1 MKLIL
6 ISFIGSITALGPPLL
21 WNRKGYNLDVTPLGG
36 MRLEKQI
43 HESADGKVFYASI
56 GDISYVVKYVND
68 CGIRLRGEN
77 QEHPLVTESLFLAK
91 LNETGIAPRVY
102 YLSPPGVLEGHPN
115 KVEDLLLPRHATEFL
130 MDNLEECLEVGTNI
144 RFLVQE
150 RVGVSLPVYIFSSIL
165 LTKEPSREENR
176 RILKLFAKSVELLE
190 RLHKEGIVH
199 GDIHLGNIA
208 LANSNNEEEELV
220 FLDFELARLMAADN
234 NLKRMGKPWEHL
246 NMRLLSPW
254 QLEGAIIGPRDD
266 MYRLL
271 INTAN
276 LLSKNRLLETPDN
289 IARKSGNY
297 EKQVKV
303 WMEFHKRELMFSQTY
318 LPEMVKNELEQLL
331 VAVRE
336 LPCPE
341 STVPFGFMKT
351 RLDYIMD
358 LLD

>member
-1 MKLIL
+1 MNLIL
-6 ISFIGSITALGPPLL
+6 ISFVGSITALAPPLL
-21 WNRKGYNLDVTPLGG
+21 WNRKGYNLDVTPLGV

-56 GDISYVVKYVND
+56 GDNSYVVKYVND
-68 CGIRLRGEN
+68 CGLRIRGEK
-77 QEHPLVTESLFLAK
+77 QEHLLVTESLFLAK

-102 YLSPPGVLEGHPN
+102 YLSPPSVLTGHPN

-165 LTKEPSREENR
+165 TKEPSGEENI
-176 RILKLFAKSVELLE
+176 RILKLLSKSVDLLE

-208 LANSNNEEEELV
+208 LANTNTDEGELV
-220 FLDFELARLMAADN
+220 LLDFELARSMDIEADLN
-234 NLKRMGKPWEHL
+234 NKGKPWEHL
-246 NMRLLSPW
+246 NLRLLSPW

-271 INTAN
+271 VNAAN
-276 LLSKNRLLETPDN
+276 LLSRNRLLEAPDN

-297 EKQVKV
+297 EEQVKV
-303 WMEFHKRELMFSQTY
+303 WMEFHKRELMFSKSF
-318 LPEMVKNELEQLL
+318 LPDNVKNELEQLV
-331 VAVRE
+331 VAVRD
-336 LPCPE
+336 LPSPE
-341 STVPFGFMKT
+341 SPVPFGYIKSQ
-351 RLDYIMD
+351 LDHVMD